1 LKTLFIVYKKDKK
14 SYPYM
19 NERQS
24 IFVSEYLKT
33 GNASESAIRAGY
45 SKKTAYSIGQRLL
58 KNVEIQKEID
68 RHRDKISQKAELTVS
83 EIVKEIR
90 SLALDAESESNRLK
104 AYDMLMK
111 HLGGY
116 VNELKIIDS
125 LSDEK
130 INELC
135 ERIIEKFEDNG
146 KQERIN

>member
-24 IFVSEYLKT
+24 LFVSEYLKT

-83 EIVKEIR
+83 DIVKEIR
-90 SLALDAESESNRLK
+90 ALALDAESDSNRLK

-116 VNELKIIDS
+116 KNEVKIIEG
-125 LSDEK
+125 LSEEQLDEICIK
-130 INELC
+130 LNEMV
-135 ERIIEKFEDNG
+135 
-146 KQERIN
+146 

>member
-1 LKTLFIVYKKDKK
+1 MYKKDKK
-14 SYPYM
+14 SYPAM

-24 IFVSEYLKT
+24 NFLSEYLKT

-68 RHRDKISQKAELTVS
+68 RHRDNISKEAELTVS
-83 EIVKEIR
+83 EVVKEIR
-90 SLALDAESESNRLK
+90 ALALKAESESNRLK

-116 VNELKIIDS
+116 VNELKIIES
-125 LSDEK
+125 LSDEQV
-130 INELC
+130 NEVC
-135 ERIIEKFEDNG
+135 EKIIEKYEDHE
-146 KQERIN
+146 KK

>member
-1 LKTLFIVYKKDKK
+1 
-14 SYPYM
+14 M

-58 KNVEIQKEID
+58 KNVEIQKAIEK
-68 RHRDKISQKAELTVS
+68 HRKNISQKTELTVS
-83 EIVKEIR
+83 EVVKEIR
-90 SLALDAESESNRLK
+90 ALALKADSESNRLK

-116 VNELKIIDS
+116 VNELKIIES
-125 LSDEK
+125 LSDDR
-130 INELC
+130 INALC
-135 ERIIEKFEDNG
+135 EEILERFENNG
-146 KQERIN
+146 KQERNN